1 MRTWKRG
8 ALIVSIGLVVFAL
21 GQGPEDHIGLLPGH
35 SSVSAAEDSQLPVT
49 MAYTLTN
56 TMASNVIVLYPRSLQ
71 FTATLG
77 GPLPV
82 ALRFTLANAVGS
94 TSISWS
100 ITDDAV
106 WLDESPASGVSASSV
121 ITVQTNTTGMSAG
134 QYHATILVHSPDAIN
149 SPQSCL
155 VTYTLANCLVLQ
167 TGDVNFSGDITAS
180 DVIYVVNHVFKSGL
194 VPQPCPAAG
203 DVNCTGSVTASDIV
217 YLVNHTFKSGP
228 LPCDICPLI
237 AAGTWTCP

>member
-1 MRTWKRG
+1 MRTSKRG

-56 TMASNVIVLYPRSLQ
+56 TMASNVIVLNPSSLQ
-71 FTATLG
+71 FVAQPG
-77 GPLPV
+77 GPLPTAMSFV
-82 ALRFTLANAVGS
+82 LS
-94 TSISWS
+94 TTTASLTISWS
-100 ITDDAV
+100 VTDDAL
-106 WLDESPASGVSASSV
+106 WLDESPASGVSASRV

-134 QYHATILVHSPDAIN
+134 QYQATILVHSPDAIN

-180 DVIYVVNHVFKSGL
+180 DVIYVVNHVFRSGPA
-194 VPQPCPAAG
+194 PQLCPAAG
-203 DVNCTGSVTASDIV
+203 DVNCSGNITSADVI
-217 YLVNHTFKSGP
+217 YMVNHVFKSDAP
-228 LPCDICPLI
+228 PCNLCQATGL
-237 AAGTWTCP
+237 GWTCP